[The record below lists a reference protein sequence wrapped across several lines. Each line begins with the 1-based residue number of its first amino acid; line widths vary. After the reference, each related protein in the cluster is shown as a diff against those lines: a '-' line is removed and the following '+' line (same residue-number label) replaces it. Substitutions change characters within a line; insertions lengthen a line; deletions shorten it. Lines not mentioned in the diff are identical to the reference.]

1 MILHKGKQQGKKWD
15 AVKLGKITATTI
27 ASCSLDK
34 DGKLTQ
40 ASLKHIDDAIM
51 QSNTFQS
58 DKMQQGKQLEKQA
71 IEWYKRQPTHP
82 NKIID
87 DNIMFIESHDHLGCS
102 PDAVV
107 FANNEI
113 NNLVEIKTI
122 FEDTNKTKF
131 NWKPK
136 KSWIR
141 QCMHQ
146 IIVSGAGYVDLIMQ
160 NEDGSKRKL
169 EIIGKLT
176 HPDIYKEVQIILQQ
190 VLEYIQSGEN
200 AQKSFVSKIQ
210 NYARHDGQHQATTIL
225 SYKFIDSHNV
235 QMNIV
240 GHPPHIIK
248 YKLKNGD
255 LVSPA
260 DMVKKIES
268 FLNSYNS
275 IVKKELKSIDD
286 EVKNIDLEIERLNEI
301 KGFAIKKQEL
311 VKRCIFQND
320 THIKDLKT

>member
-58 DKMQQGKQLEKQA
+58 DKMQRGKQLEKQA
-71 IEWYKRQPTHP
+71 LEWYRK
-82 NKIID
+82 NIDSDLD
-87 DNIMFIESHDHLGCS
+87 DNIMFIENHDHLGCS
-102 PDAVV
+102 PDGVV
-107 FANNEI
+107 FKMNEI
-113 NNLVEIKTI
+113 NNLVEVKFI
-122 FEDTNKTKF
+122 FENTNKTKF
-131 NWKPK
+131 NWQPK

-141 QCMHQ
+141 QCLHQ
-146 IIVSGAGYVDLIMQ
+146 IIVSGANHVDLIMQ
-160 NEDGSKRKL
+160 NEDGSKRKMVT
-169 EIIGKLT
+169 IGKIT
-176 HPDIYKEVQIILQQ
+176 HHDIYKEVQIILQQ

-210 NYARHDGQHQATTIL
+210 NYPRHDGQHQATTIL

-320 THIKDLKT
+320 THIKDLKC